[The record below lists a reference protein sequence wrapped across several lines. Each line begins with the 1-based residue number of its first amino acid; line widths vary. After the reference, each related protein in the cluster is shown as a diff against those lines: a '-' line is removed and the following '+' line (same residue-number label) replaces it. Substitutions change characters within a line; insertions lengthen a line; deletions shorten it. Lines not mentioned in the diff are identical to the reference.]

1 MKRRAVFI
9 DRDGTINKD
18 VGYPNS
24 YNMIDIFPYS
34 FEAVKKINQ
43 ADFLAVVV
51 TNQSGIGRGYI
62 EEKNLHALHQKM
74 AHAFGR
80 HGAHFDGIYYCPH
93 YEDSENPDYK
103 GECSC
108 RKPKPGMAHRAAQD
122 LDIDLSRSYMIGDKE
137 EDILF
142 GKNIQASPI
151 LVLTGFGT
159 KALHK
164 LREKGIEPSYVADTL
179 YDAVEWILKRENL
192 NDKIEPSVK

>member
-1 MKRRAVFI
+1 MKRRAVFL

-24 YNMIDIFPYS
+24 YDMIDIFPYS

-43 ADFLAVVV
+43 AGFLAVIV

-62 EEKNLHALHQKM
+62 EEKNLHDLHRKM
-74 AHAFGR
+74 GGIFGQ
-80 HGAHFDGIYYCPH
+80 HGAHFDGIYHCPH
-93 YEDSENPDYK
+93 YKDAENPEYR

-108 RKPKPGMAHRAAQD
+108 RKPKPGMALQAAQD
-122 LDIDLSRSYMIGDKE
+122 LEIDLTQSYMIGDKE

-142 GKNIQASPI
+142 GNNCQASSI

-159 KALHK
+159 KTLPK
-164 LREKGIEPSYVADTL
+164 LQEKGIEPAYVANTL
-179 YDAVEWILKRENL
+179 DDAIEWILKKENL
-192 NDKIEPSVK
+192 EHEERP